1 MDSIVNIEKF
11 RQSLVDVI
19 NNAGVTV
26 AIGYYVVKDIYRDL
40 EKVYQDTL
48 KEELTSS
55 MESTETM
62 DVPLIQVNDVKEEEE
77 ENETN

>member
-1 MDSIVNIEKF
+1 MDNIVNIEKF
-11 RQSLVDVI
+11 RQSLIDVI

-62 DVPLIQVNDVKEEEE
+62 DVPFIQVNDVKEEEK